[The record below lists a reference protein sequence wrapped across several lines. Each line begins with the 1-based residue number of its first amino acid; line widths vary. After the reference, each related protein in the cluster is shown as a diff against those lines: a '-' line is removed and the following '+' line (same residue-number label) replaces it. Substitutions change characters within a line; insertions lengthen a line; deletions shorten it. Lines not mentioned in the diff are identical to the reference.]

1 MTTDNSTSTE
11 QHSSTQIAA
20 LRKHLITVR
29 GTYLNPLL
37 NKHAMKVPLHSDVIQ
52 QSYERACE
60 TLRKISLEE
69 KEWAKLL
76 ESDLKELHETL
87 VGQYVTAAKEDIEN
101 YVKDKAILDDDDN
114 DNVKDL
120 SDFVKKHVDAVN
132 RLGWN
137 LCLGRSE
144 DIAEISKFVTPMLER
159 KWVQL
164 NEASKHEMMETETD
178 TKMNEDLNESGK
190 TGDMQ
195 VVDAQSISL
204 DARDPND
211 STSSDK
217 GAVENSESVD
227 VAEEE
232 EGDDEMTEEDVIEN
246 EGDQNET
253 HLAMETDQNS
263 KEETKIVN
271 GNDEDVSEEEG
282 EIDEEDGE
290 VKKLDSEDGEVE
302 VKTPNTEDGEVKKP
316 DAEDEEV
323 NEKVDPKKSSGED
336 GEVKEKV
343 ASKKPNT
350 RSQKWPLV
358 KRVFGSAKK
367 NPTQNKKIFVQ
378 KKNTESAKPKQQNGQ
393 RGNSRSRRMVNR
405 GGGGRG
411 VGGNTGKK

>member
-1 MTTDNSTSTE
+1 M
-11 QHSSTQIAA
+11 
-20 LRKHLITVR
+20 
-29 GTYLNPLL
+29 G
-37 NKHAMKVPLHSDVIQ
+37 
-52 QSYERACE
+52 
-60 TLRKISLEE
+60 EE

-101 YVKDKAILDDDDN
+101 YVKDKAILDDDDH

-120 SDFVKKHVDAVN
+120 SDFVKKHLDAVN

-137 LCLGRSE
+137 LCLGRSDRE
-144 DIAEISKFVTPMLER
+144 NIAEINKFVTPMLER

-164 NEASKHEMMETETD
+164 NEASKHEMMETEAD
-178 TKMNEDLNESGK
+178 TKVNEDLNESGE

-195 VVDAQSISL
+195 VVAAHSIAL
-204 DARDPND
+204 DVRDPND

-263 KEETKIVN
+263 KEGTKIVN

-316 DAEDEEV
+316 DAEDKEV

-343 ASKKPNT
+343 DSKKPNT
-350 RSQKWPLV
+350 RSQMRPLV

-367 NPTQNKKIFVQ
+367 NLTQNKKIFVQ

-393 RGNSRSRRMVNR
+393 RGNSRSRRMGNR

-411 VGGNTGKK
+411 VGGNTGRGRGIRRRGKSSV

>member
-1 MTTDNSTSTE
+1 MITDNNTPTE

-60 TLRKISLEE
+60 TLRKISLDE
-69 KEWAKLL
+69 KEWAELL

-101 YVKDKAILDDDDN
+101 YVKDKATLDDD

-120 SDFVKKHVDAVN
+120 SDFVKKHLDAVN

-137 LCLGRSE
+137 LCLGRSDGE
-144 DIAEISKFVTPMLER
+144 NIAEINKFVTPMLEH

-164 NEASKHEMMETETD
+164 NEASKDEMMESGTD
-178 TKMNEDLNESGK
+178 TNMKEDSNESGE

-195 VVDAQSISL
+195 VVAAESIAL
-204 DARDPND
+204 EARDHND

-217 GAVENSESVD
+217 GAVENVESVD

-232 EGDDEMTEEDVIEN
+232 EGNDEMTEEDVIEN
-246 EGDQNET
+246 EDDQNQA
-253 HLAMETDQNS
+253 HRAMETDQNP

-271 GNDEDVSEEEG
+271 GNDEDVSEEEEG
-282 EIDEEDGE
+282 EIDEGDGE
-290 VKKLDSEDGEVE
+290 VKKPDSEDGEVE
-302 VKTPNTEDGEVKKP
+302 VKTPDTEDGEVKKP
-316 DAEDEEV
+316 DAEDGEV
-323 NEKVDPKKSSGED
+323 NEKVDPKKASGED
-336 GEVKEKV
+336 GEVKV
-343 ASKKPNT
+343 DSKKPNT
-350 RSQKWPLV
+350 PSQKRPLV

-367 NPTQNKKIFVQ
+367 NLTQNKKIFVQ
-378 KKNTESAKPKQQNGQ
+378 KKNTDSAKPKQQSGQ
-393 RGNSRSRRMVNR
+393 RGNSRSRRMGNR

-411 VGGNTGKK
+411 AGGNTGKK